1 MRIFLSFFILLF
13 CVSCSL
19 ENNENVA
26 MEDSASISFDTSWGK
41 DVQTRGNEMVYHSI
55 CEIGIFAKTKSDG
68 DWQDGESFDPS
79 SSFMNNVNFSRHWV
93 TEINNWSKWDYTP
106 HHYWPENENQKI
118 NFFAYAP
125 RRDSA
130 SLNLAN
136 NHVRLYHSTS
146 KKNVDL
152 VWACSLNQNKS
163 TVSKSKNKVE
173 LQFKHS
179 LAKISFKIGLSEPLD
194 GDADK
199 GAQVILK
206 SVKLCA
212 YSNGSGGVFVDEG
225 YLNLATGK
233 WDMDDKQSP
242 RTVYTWT
249 PETDPNKKE
258 GFLLSSDKINYENT
272 PITVSDKSYLFILPQ
287 TKNMEFYL
295 IVDYV
300 LKHADGMEEQRQ
312 VKGLVNSK
320 HSMDFVAG
328 KAYNF
333 VLNIP
338 LNRIQVDVDTNV
350 EGWTSTAKKTRAAEE
365 EEGTNTGISEFNN
378 GSELGLFAFYAENST
393 TKSKLFMSKLNNTK
407 VGEELTYRA
416 SDKTWNYSPK
426 RFWPQTG
433 ILHFYAGYPYFM
445 EFNEFNENGK
455 VHFTT
460 PDYNRFGVD
469 FLWGSCNNVECSSHP
484 NLVKIK
490 MKHAL
495 ARVNIYFEDYG
506 DVNNVQVAASRE
518 GTFTSTSPE
527 GIPIWKVDQSKAK
540 ELVRVHKK
548 IEDPAAILFVF
559 PGKINE
565 LSFYSSLKKETID
578 LPNFDTDSPEF
589 EAGKEYNINVSPS
602 GINYDYVPPK

>member
-1 MRIFLSFFILLF
+1 
-13 CVSCSL
+13 
-19 ENNENVA
+19 

-41 DVQTRGNEMVYHSI
+41 DVQTRGNVMVGHSI
-55 CEIGIFAKTKSDG
+55 FKIGIFAKMKSDG
-68 DWQDGESFDPS
+68 DWQDGKSFDDH
-79 SSFMNNVNFSRHWV
+79 SSFMNNVNFYRDWV
-93 TEINNWSKWDYTP
+93 PEEKDWSGWDYKP

-130 SLNLAN
+130 SLNLAK

-146 KKNVDL
+146 KENVDL

-163 TVSKSKNKVE
+163 TVSKSKNKVK

-179 LAKISFKIGLSEPLD
+179 LARISFKIGLSEPLD

-225 YLNLATGK
+225 YLNLAIGT
-233 WDMDDKQSP
+233 WNMDDKHST

-338 LNRIQVDVDTNV
+338 LDRIKVDVDTEV
-350 EGWTSTAKKTRAAEE
+350 EGWTSTTKKTRAAAE
-365 EEGTNTGISEFNN
+365 EEGTNTGISEFID
-378 GSELGLFAFYAENST
+378 GSKLGLFAFYAQNST
-393 TKSKLFMSKLNNTK
+393 TASKLFMSKLNNTK

-416 SDKTWNYSPK
+416 NDNTWNYSPK
-426 RFWPQTG
+426 RFWRQTG

-445 EFNEFNENGK
+445 EFNENGI
-455 VHFTT
+455 VRFTT
-460 PDYNRFGVD
+460 PDYNPFGVD

-484 NLVKIK
+484 NSVNIK

-495 ARVNIYFEDYG
+495 ARVNIYFEGYG

-518 GTFTSTSPE
+518 GTFTPTSTE
-527 GIPIWKVDQSKAK
+527 GIPIWKVNQSKAK

>member
-41 DVQTRGNEMVYHSI
+41 DVQTRGNVMADHSI
-55 CEIGIFAKTKSDG
+55 HEIGIFAKMKSDG
-68 DWQDGESFDPS
+68 DWKDGESFDDPS
-79 SSFMNNVNFSRHWV
+79 SFFMDNVNFLRTWV
-93 TEINNWSKWDYTP
+93 PAKKDWSKWDYTP

-130 SLNLAN
+130 SLNLAD

-146 KKNVDL
+146 KENVDL
-152 VWACSLNQNKS
+152 VWARSLNQNKS

-179 LAKISFKIGLSEPLD
+179 LAKISFKILSDALD
-194 GDADK
+194 RDTVN

-206 SVKLCA
+206 SVNLCA
-212 YSNGSGGVFVDEG
+212 YPNGSGGVFVDEG
-225 YLNLATGK
+225 YFNFITEQWEK
-233 WDMDDKQSP
+233 DDTHSP

-249 PETDPNKKE
+249 SKTDTNNKKD
-258 GFLLSSDKINYENT
+258 FLLSSDKINYEDT
-272 PITVSDKSYLFILPQ
+272 TITVSNNSYLFILPQ
-287 TKNMEFYL
+287 MKYQSFYL
-295 IVDYV
+295 VVDYV

-312 VKGLVNSK
+312 VKGLVKVNPELPMK
-320 HSMDFVAG
+320 FVAG

-338 LNRIQVDVDTNV
+338 LNRIQVDVDTEV
-350 EGWTSTAKKTRAAEE
+350 EKRPSKAKKTRAD
-365 EEGTNTGISEFNN
+365 GTNVGIEKFID
-378 GSELGLFAFYAENST
+378 GSELGLFAFHAQNST
-393 TKSKLFMSKLNNTK
+393 TTSKTLFMSKLNKTTE
-407 VGEELTYRA
+407 GEKLTYRA
-416 SDKTWNYSPK
+416 SDSTWNYSPK

-433 ILHFYAGYPYFM
+433 ILYFYAGYPNAFTY
-445 EFNEFNENGK
+445 ENGE
-455 VHFTT
+455 VHFTSQS
-460 PDYNRFGVD
+460 YNPFGVD
-469 FLWGSCNNVECSSHP
+469 FLWGLCNVECASHSNP
-484 NLVKIK
+484 VNIK

-495 ARVNIYFEDYG
+495 ARVNIYFDGYG
-506 DVNNVQVAASRE
+506 DVDQVQVAACRE

-527 GIPIWKVDQSKAK
+527 GIPIWTVNRSQ
-540 ELVRVHKK
+540 ENVLIGVKK
-548 IEDPAAILFVF
+548 NIKDPAAILFVF
-559 PGKINE
+559 PGKINK

-589 EAGKEYNINVSPS
+589 EAGMEYNINVSPS
-602 GINYDYVPPK
+602 GINYYYVPPK

>member
-1 MRIFLSFFILLF
+1 MRIFLSFLILLF

-55 CEIGIFAKTKSDG
+55 HEIGIFAKMKSDG
-68 DWQDGESFDPS
+68 DWKDGESFDDPS
-79 SSFMNNVNFSRHWV
+79 SFFMDNVNFLRTWV
-93 TEINNWSKWDYTP
+93 PEKKDWSDWDYTP

-125 RRDSA
+125 RRESA
-130 SLNLAN
+130 SLNLED

-146 KKNVDL
+146 VKNVDL

-163 TVSKSKNKVE
+163 TVSKSKNKAVQ

-179 LAKISFKIGLSEPLD
+179 LAKISFKILSDALD
-194 GDADK
+194 RDTVI
-199 GAQVILK
+199 GAQIILK
-206 SVKLCA
+206 SVTLCTD
-212 YSNGSGGVFVDEG
+212 STGSGGVFVDEG
-225 YLNLATGK
+225 YFNFITEK
-233 WDMDDKQSP
+233 WDMDDQHSP

-249 PETDPNKKE
+249 PDKE
-258 GFLLSSDKINYENT
+258 GFLLSSDKINYKDT
-272 PITVSDKSYLFILPQ
+272 LITVSNDSYLFILPQ
-287 TKNMEFYL
+287 MKYRSFYL

-300 LKHADGMEEQRQ
+300 LKHADGIEEQRQ
-312 VKGLVNSK
+312 AKGLVKVNPK
-320 HSMDFVAG
+320 LPMEFVAG

-338 LNRIQVDVDTNV
+338 LNTIRVDVDPKV
-350 EGWTSTAKKTRAAEE
+350 EEWTSTTKKTRAAAEE
-365 EEGTNTGISEFNN
+365 KGTNTGISEFDN
-378 GSELGLFAFYAENST
+378 GSKLGLFAFHAQNST
-393 TKSKLFMSKLNNTK
+393 TASELFMSKLNNTK

-445 EFNEFNENGK
+445 EYNENGK
-455 VHFTT
+455 VRFTT
-460 PDYNRFGVD
+460 PDYNPFGVD
-469 FLWGSCNNVECSSHP
+469 FLWGLCNNVECSSHP
-484 NLVKIK
+484 NPVKIK

-495 ARVNIYFEDYG
+495 ARVNIYFMDYG
-506 DVNNVQVAASRE
+506 NVDSVKVAASRE

-527 GIPIWKVDQSKAK
+527 GIPIWDVDQSKAK
-540 ELVRVHKK
+540 ELVGVYKK

-559 PGKINE
+559 PGKINR
-565 LSFYSSLKKETID
+565 LSFRSSDLKRTID
-578 LPNFDTDSPEF
+578 LSDINTPEF
-589 EAGKEYNINVSPS
+589 EAGKEYNINVSTS

>member
-1 MRIFLSFFILLF
+1 
-13 CVSCSL
+13 
-19 ENNENVA
+19 
-26 MEDSASISFDTSWGK
+26 MEDSASISFDTSCGK

-55 CEIGIFAKTKSDG
+55 FKIGIFAKMKSDG

-79 SSFMNNVNFSRHWV
+79 SFMDNVNFFRSWV
-93 TEINNWSKWDYTP
+93 PEEKDWSKWDYTP

-146 KKNVDL
+146 KENVDL
-152 VWACSLNQNKS
+152 VWAYSLNQNKS
-163 TVSKSKNKVE
+163 TVSKSENKVK
-173 LQFKHS
+173 LQFQHS

-212 YSNGSGGVFVDEG
+212 YSDGNGGVFVDEG

-233 WDMDDKQSP
+233 WNMDDKQSP

-249 PETDPNKKE
+249 PETDTNKKE

-272 PITVSDKSYLFILPQ
+272 PITVSNDSYLFILPQ
-287 TKNMEFYL
+287 TKFQPFYL

-300 LKHADGMEEQRQ
+300 LKHADGMEEQLQ
-312 VKGLVNSK
+312 TKGLVNSK
-320 HSMDFVAG
+320 HFMDFVAG

-338 LNRIQVDVDTNV
+338 LNRIQVDVDTQV
-350 EGWTSTAKKTRAAEE
+350 EGWTSTTKKTRA
-365 EEGTNTGISEFNN
+365 EGTNTGISKFTDD
-378 GSELGLFAFYAENST
+378 SELGLFAFHAQNST
-393 TKSKLFMSKLNNTK
+393 TTSKTLFMSKLNKTTE
-407 VGEELTYRA
+407 GEKLTYR
-416 SDKTWNYSPK
+416 DNTWNYSPK

-433 ILHFYAGYPYFM
+433 ILYFYAGYPNAFTY
-445 EFNEFNENGK
+445 ENGK
-455 VHFTT
+455 VHFTA
-460 PDYNRFGVD
+460 DYNPFGVD
-469 FLWGSCNNVECSSHP
+469 FLWGLCNVECSSHSNP
-484 NLVKIK
+484 VNIK

-506 DVNNVQVAASRE
+506 DVDNVQVAACRK
-518 GTFTSTSPE
+518 GTFTPTSTESIPTWNVDHTQE
-527 GIPIWKVDQSKAK
+527 NDLIGVKKGILDK
-540 ELVRVHKK
+540 
-548 IEDPAAILFVF
+548 AAILFVF
-559 PGKINE
+559 PGKINK
-565 LSFYSSLKKETID
+565 LSFQSSLRGTIV
-578 LPNFDTDSPEF
+578 LPNFGKDTPDF
-589 EAGKEYNINVSPS
+589 EAGKEYNICVSPS
-602 GINYDYVPPK
+602 GIIIDYVPSK

>member
-1 MRIFLSFFILLF
+1 MRIFLSFLILLF

-19 ENNENVA
+19 ENNENTA

-55 CEIGIFAKTKSDG
+55 FKIGIFAKTKSDG
-68 DWQDGESFDPS
+68 DWQDGKSFDNH
-79 SSFMNNVNFSRHWV
+79 SFFMDNVNFFRSWV
-93 TEINNWSKWDYTP
+93 PEKTDWSNWDYTP

-146 KKNVDL
+146 KENVDL
-152 VWACSLNQNKS
+152 VWAYSLNQNKS
-163 TVSKSKNKVE
+163 TVSKSKNKAVE

-179 LAKISFKIGLSEPLD
+179 LAKISFKIGSSEPLD
-194 GDADK
+194 SL

-212 YSNGSGGVFVDEG
+212 YPNGSGGVFVDEG
-225 YLNLATGK
+225 YFNFITEK
-233 WDMDDKQSP
+233 WDMDDTHSP

-249 PETDPNKKE
+249 PETDTNKKE
-258 GFLLSSDKINYENT
+258 GFLLSSDTINYKNKI
-272 PITVSDKSYLFILPQ
+272 ITVSNESYLFILPQ

-300 LKHADGMEEQRQ
+300 LKHADGMEEQLQ
-312 VKGLVNSK
+312 KTKGLVNSK
-320 HSMDFVAG
+320 HSMEFVAG

-338 LNRIQVDVDTNV
+338 LDRILDRIQVYVDPKV
-350 EGWTSTAKKTRAAEE
+350 DEWPSKAKKTRA
-365 EEGTNTGISEFNN
+365 EGTNVGIKEFRD
-378 GSELGLFAFYAENST
+378 SSKLGLFALTASD
-393 TKSKLFMSKLNNTK
+393 SLFMSKLNKITE
-407 VGEELTYRA
+407 GEELTYRA
-416 SDKTWNYSPK
+416 SDNTWNYSPK

-433 ILHFYAGYPYFM
+433 ILYFYAGYPNVFTY
-445 EFNEFNENGK
+445 EKEKGEEKGE

-460 PDYNRFGVD
+460 PKYNPFGVD
-469 FLWGSCNNVECSSHP
+469 FLWGNVECASHSNP
-484 NLVKIK
+484 VNIK

-495 ARVNIYFEDYG
+495 ARVNIYFEGYG
-506 DVNNVQVAASRE
+506 NVDSVKVAASRK
-518 GTFTSTSPE
+518 GTFTPTSTES
-527 GIPIWKVDQSKAK
+527 IPTWEVDHSQEENDLIVVK
-540 ELVRVHKK
+540 KK

-559 PGKINE
+559 PGKINK
-565 LSFYSSLKKETID
+565 LRFRSSSQKGEID
-578 LPNFDTDSPEF
+578 FPDINKPTF
-589 EAGKEYNINVSPS
+589 EAGKQYDIYVSPT
-602 GINYDYVPPK
+602 GIRY

>member
-1 MRIFLSFFILLF
+1 MRIFLSFLILLF

-26 MEDSASISFDTSWGK
+26 MEDGASISFDTSWGK
-41 DVQTRGNEMVYHSI
+41 DVQTRGKEMVYHSI
-55 CEIGIFAKTKSDG
+55 FKIGIFAKMKSDG
-68 DWQDGESFDPS
+68 DWQDGKSLDP
-79 SSFMNNVNFSRHWV
+79 SSFMNNVNFFRYWV
-93 TEINNWSKWDYTP
+93 PEKENWSDWDYTP

-146 KKNVDL
+146 KENVDL
-152 VWACSLNQNKS
+152 VWAYSLNQNKS
-163 TVSKSKNKVE
+163 TVSKSENKVK

-212 YSNGSGGVFVDEG
+212 YSDGNGGVFVDEG

-233 WDMDDKQSP
+233 WNMDDKQSP
-242 RTVYTWT
+242 RTIYTWT
-249 PETDPNKKE
+249 PETDTNKKN
-258 GFLLSSDKINYENT
+258 GFLLSSDKINYENKL
-272 PITVSDKSYLFILPQ
+272 ITVSDDSYLFILPQ
-287 TKNMEFYL
+287 TKYQPFYL

-300 LKHADGMEEQRQ
+300 LKHADGIEEQRQ
-312 VKGLVNSK
+312 TKGLVNPK
-320 HSMDFVAG
+320 TSMDFVAG

-350 EGWTSTAKKTRAAEE
+350 EGWTSTATTTRAAAEE
-365 EEGTNTGISEFNN
+365 KGTNTGISKFTDD
-378 GSELGLFAFYAENST
+378 SELGLFAFHEQNST
-393 TKSKLFMSKLNNTK
+393 TTLFMSKLNKTTE
-407 VGEELTYRA
+407 GEKLTYRA
-416 SDKTWNYSPK
+416 NTWNYSPK

-433 ILHFYAGYPYFM
+433 ILHFYAGYPNAFTY
-445 EFNEFNENGK
+445 EKEKGEEKEK
-455 VHFTT
+455 VHFTSQG
-460 PDYNRFGVD
+460 YNPFGVD
-469 FLWGSCNNVECSSHP
+469 FLWGLCNVECASHP
-484 NLVKIK
+484 NPVNIK

-495 ARVNIYFEDYG
+495 ARVNIYFEGYG
-506 DVNNVQVAASRE
+506 DVDNVKVAACRE
-518 GTFTSTSPE
+518 GTFTPTPTES
-527 GIPIWKVDQSKAK
+527 IPTWEVDHSQEKD
-540 ELVRVHKK
+540 LIRVYKNIK
-548 IEDPAAILFVF
+548 DPAAILFVF

-565 LSFYSSLKKETID
+565 LSFRSSLQGTID
-578 LPNFDTDSPEF
+578 LPNFYTDKPEL

>member
-1 MRIFLSFFILLF
+1 
-13 CVSCSL
+13 
-19 ENNENVA
+19 

-41 DVQTRGNEMVYHSI
+41 DVQTRGKEMVYHSI
-55 CEIGIFAKTKSDG
+55 FKIGIFAKMKSDG
-68 DWQDGESFDPS
+68 DWQDGESLDP
-79 SSFMNNVNFSRHWV
+79 SSFMNNVNFFRSWV
-93 TEINNWSKWDYTP
+93 PEKKDWSEWDYTP

-130 SLNLAN
+130 SLNLAK

-146 KKNVDL
+146 KENVDL

-163 TVSKSKNKVE
+163 TVSKSENKVK

-212 YSNGSGGVFVDEG
+212 SPDGTGGVFIDGG
-225 YLNLATGK
+225 YLNLAKGT
-233 WDMDDKQSP
+233 WDKDDPLSP

-249 PETDPNKKE
+249 PETDTNKKE
-258 GFLLSSDKINYENT
+258 GFLLSSDIINHENT

-287 TKNMEFYL
+287 TKNLEFYL

-320 HSMDFVAG
+320 RSMDFVAG

-338 LNRIQVDVDTNV
+338 LNTIRVDVDPKV
-350 EGWTSTAKKTRAAEE
+350 EEWTSTATAKKTRAAAEE
-365 EEGTNTGISEFNN
+365 EEGTNTGISEFTD
-378 GSELGLFAFYAENST
+378 GSKLGLFAFHAQNST
-393 TKSKLFMSKLNNTK
+393 TTSELFMSKLNNTK

-416 SDKTWNYSPK
+416 SDNTWNYSPK

-433 ILHFYAGYPYFM
+433 ILHFYAGYPHFM
-445 EFNEFNENGK
+445 DFNENGK
-455 VHFTT
+455 ARFKT
-460 PDYNRFGVD
+460 PDYNPFGVD
-469 FLWGSCNNVECSSHP
+469 FLWGLCNNVECSSHP
-484 NLVKIK
+484 NPVNIK

-506 DVNNVQVAASRE
+506 DVDKVKVAASRE
-518 GTFTSTSPE
+518 GTFTSTSTE
-527 GIPIWKVDQSKAK
+527 GIPIWEVDHSL
-540 ELVRVHKK
+540 ENDLVGVRKK
-548 IEDPAAILFVF
+548 IVDKAAILFVF

-602 GINYDYVPPK
+602 GINYYYVPPK

>member
-1 MRIFLSFFILLF
+1 MRIFLSFLILLF

-41 DVQTRGNEMVYHSI
+41 DMQTRGNEMVYHSI
-55 CEIGIFAKTKSDG
+55 HEIGIFAKTKSDG
-68 DWQDGESFDPS
+68 DWQDGESLDP
-79 SSFMNNVNFSRHWV
+79 SSFMNNVNFLRTWV
-93 TEINNWSKWDYTP
+93 PGKKDWSDWDYTP

-146 KKNVDL
+146 KENVDL
-152 VWACSLNQNKS
+152 VWACSSNQNKS
-163 TVSKSKNKVE
+163 TVSKSGNKVK
-173 LQFKHS
+173 LQFEHS
-179 LAKISFKIGLSEPLD
+179 LAKISFKILSDALD
-194 GDADK
+194 RDTVK

-206 SVKLCA
+206 SVKLCDKND
-212 YSNGSGGVFVDEG
+212 STRGVFIDGG
-225 YLNLATGK
+225 YLNLAKGT
-233 WDMDDKQSP
+233 WDKDDPLSP

-249 PETDPNKKE
+249 SKTDTKKKE
-258 GFLLSSDKINYENT
+258 GFLLSSDTINYKNT
-272 PITVSDKSYLFILPQ
+272 SITVSNESYLFILPQ
-287 TKNMEFYL
+287 TKNYEFYL
-295 IVDYV
+295 IVEYV
-300 LKHADGMEEQRQ
+300 LKHADGMVEQRQQ

-320 HSMDFVAG
+320 QSMDFVAG

-338 LNRIQVDVDTNV
+338 LNTIKVDVNPEV
-350 EGWTSTAKKTRAAEE
+350 EKWTSSTAKKTRAAAEE
-365 EEGTNTGISEFNN
+365 EKGTNTGISEFTN
-378 GSELGLFAFYAENST
+378 GSKLGLFAFRAQNST
-393 TKSKLFMSKLNNTK
+393 TTSKTLFMSKLNNTK

-416 SDKTWNYSPK
+416 SDNTWNYSPK

-445 EFNEFNENGK
+445 EFNENGI
-455 VHFTT
+455 VRFTT
-460 PDYNRFGVD
+460 PDYNPFGVD
-469 FLWGSCNNVECSSHP
+469 FLWGTCNNVECSSHP
-484 NLVKIK
+484 DSVKIK

-506 DVNNVQVAASRE
+506 NVDSVKVAASRE

-527 GIPIWKVDQSKAK
+527 GIPIWTVNRSQEN
-540 ELVRVHKK
+540 ELIDVYKK

-559 PGKINE
+559 PGKINK
-565 LSFYSSLKKETID
+565 LRFRSSSNGTID
-578 LPNFDTDSPEF
+578 LNFDTNKHEF
-589 EAGKEYNINVSPS
+589 EAGKEYNITVSPS
-602 GINYDYVPPK
+602 GIKYDYVPPK

>member
-1 MRIFLSFFILLF
+1 
-13 CVSCSL
+13 
-19 ENNENVA
+19 

-55 CEIGIFAKTKSDG
+55 FEIGIFAKMKSDG
-68 DWQDGESFDPS
+68 DWKDGESFDPS
-79 SSFMNNVNFSRHWV
+79 SFMDNVNFFRYWV
-93 TEINNWSKWDYTP
+93 PEEKDWSKWDYTP

-125 RRDSA
+125 RRDNA

-163 TVSKSKNKVE
+163 TVSKSENKVT
-173 LQFKHS
+173 LQFQHS

-212 YSNGSGGVFVDEG
+212 YSDGTGGVFVDEG
-225 YLNLATGK
+225 YLNLATGT
-233 WDMDDKQSP
+233 WDKDDKLSP

-249 PETDPNKKE
+249 PETDTNNKKD
-258 GFLLSSDKINYENT
+258 FLLSSDKINYENN
-272 PITVSDKSYLFILPQ
+272 PITVSDDSYLFILPQ
-287 TKNMEFYL
+287 TKYQPFYL

-300 LKHADGMEEQRQ
+300 LKHADGMEEQLQTR
-312 VKGLVNSK
+312 GLVK
-320 HSMDFVAG
+320 PKTSMDFVAG

-338 LNRIQVDVDTNV
+338 LNRIQVNVDTDV
-350 EGWTSTAKKTRAAEE
+350 EGWPSTTKTTRA
-365 EEGTNTGISEFNN
+365 EGTNTGFREFSD
-378 GSELGLFAFYAENST
+378 GSKLGLFAFHAQNST
-393 TKSKLFMSKLNNTK
+393 TTSELFMSKLNNTK
-407 VGEELTYRA
+407 EGEELTYR
-416 SDKTWNYSPK
+416 DNTWNYSPK

-433 ILHFYAGYPYFM
+433 ILHFYAGYPNSFTY
-445 EFNEFNENGK
+445 ENGK
-455 VHFTT
+455 VHFTA
-460 PDYNRFGVD
+460 DYNPFGVD
-469 FLWGSCNNVECSSHP
+469 FLWGLCNVECSSHP
-484 NLVKIK
+484 NSVNIK

-495 ARVNIYFEDYG
+495 ARVNIYFEGYG
-506 DVNNVQVAASRE
+506 DVDNVQVAACRE
-518 GTFTSTSPE
+518 GTFTPTSTES
-527 GIPIWKVDQSKAK
+527 IPTWDVDDSKANK
-540 ELVRVHKK
+540 LIGVKK
-548 IEDPAAILFVF
+548 DIVDKAAILFVI

-602 GINYDYVPPK
+602 GINYYYVPPK

>member
-1 MRIFLSFFILLF
+1 
-13 CVSCSL
+13 
-19 ENNENVA
+19 

-41 DVQTRGNEMVYHSI
+41 DVQTRGNVMVDHSI
-55 CEIGIFAKTKSDG
+55 FKIGIFAKMKSDG
-68 DWQDGESFDPS
+68 DWQDGKSSFDP
-79 SSFMNNVNFSRHWV
+79 SSFMNNVNFYRSWV
-93 TEINNWSKWDYTP
+93 PEKEDWSGWDYTP

-152 VWACSLNQNKS
+152 VWAYSLNQNKS

-179 LAKISFKIGLSEPLD
+179 LARISFKIGSSEPLD

-249 PETDPNKKE
+249 PETPETDPNKKE

-287 TKNMEFYL
+287 TKKMKFYL

-300 LKHADGMEEQRQ
+300 LKHADGMEEQRRQ

-320 HSMDFVAG
+320 EYMEFVAG

-338 LNRIQVDVDTNV
+338 LDPIQVDAEV
-350 EGWTSTAKKTRAAEE
+350 EKWPSTTKKTRAAAEE
-365 EEGTNTGISEFNN
+365 EEGTNTGISEFIND
-378 GSELGLFAFYAENST
+378 SKLGLFAFYAQNST
-393 TKSKLFMSKLNNTK
+393 TESESPFMSKLNNPK
-407 VGEELTYRA
+407 EGEVLTYRA
-416 SDKTWNYSPK
+416 KDKTWIYSPK

-433 ILHFYAGYPYFM
+433 ILHFYAGYPDYLV
-445 EFNEFNENGK
+445 FNENGK
-455 VHFTT
+455 VHFTI
-460 PDYNRFGVD
+460 PDYNLFGVD
-469 FLWGSCNNVECSSHP
+469 FLWGLCNNNNNNVECSSHP
-484 NLVKIK
+484 NSVNIK

-506 DVNNVQVAASRE
+506 DVNNVKVAASRK

-527 GIPIWKVDQSKAK
+527 GIPIWVVDDSKAN
-540 ELVRVHKK
+540 ELVSVKKK
-548 IEDPAAILFVF
+548 IDDPAAILFVF
-559 PGKINE
+559 PGKIKR
-565 LSFYSSLKKETID
+565 LSFQSSLKGTID

-602 GINYDYVPPK
+602 GINYYYVPPK

>member
-1 MRIFLSFFILLF
+1 MRIFLSFLILLF

-26 MEDSASISFDTSWGK
+26 MEDSASISFDTSCGK

-55 CEIGIFAKTKSDG
+55 FKIGIFAKMKSDG

-79 SSFMNNVNFSRHWV
+79 SFMDNVNFFRSWV
-93 TEINNWSKWDYTP
+93 PEEKDWSKWDYTP

-146 KKNVDL
+146 KENVDL
-152 VWACSLNQNKS
+152 VWAYSLNQNKS
-163 TVSKSKNKVE
+163 TVSKSENKVK
-173 LQFKHS
+173 LQFQHS

-212 YSNGSGGVFVDEG
+212 YSDGNGGVFVDEG

-233 WDMDDKQSP
+233 WNMDDKQSP

-249 PETDPNKKE
+249 PETDTNKKE

-272 PITVSDKSYLFILPQ
+272 PITVSNDSYLFILPQ
-287 TKNMEFYL
+287 TKFQPFYL

-300 LKHADGMEEQRQ
+300 LKHADGMEEQLQ
-312 VKGLVNSK
+312 TKGLVNSK
-320 HSMDFVAG
+320 HFMDFVAG

-338 LNRIQVDVDTNV
+338 LNRIQVDVDTQV
-350 EGWTSTAKKTRAAEE
+350 EGWTSTTKKTRA
-365 EEGTNTGISEFNN
+365 EGTNTGISKFTDD
-378 GSELGLFAFYAENST
+378 SELGLFAFHAQNST
-393 TKSKLFMSKLNNTK
+393 TTSKTLFMSKLNKTTE
-407 VGEELTYRA
+407 GEKLTYR
-416 SDKTWNYSPK
+416 DNTWNYSPK

-433 ILHFYAGYPYFM
+433 ILYFYAGYPNAFTY
-445 EFNEFNENGK
+445 ENGK
-455 VHFTT
+455 VHFTA
-460 PDYNRFGVD
+460 DYNPFGVD
-469 FLWGSCNNVECSSHP
+469 FLWGLCNVECSSHSNP
-484 NLVKIK
+484 VNIK

-506 DVNNVQVAASRE
+506 DVDNVQVAACRK
-518 GTFTSTSPE
+518 GTFTPTSTESIPTWNVDHTQE
-527 GIPIWKVDQSKAK
+527 NDLIGVKKGILDK
-540 ELVRVHKK
+540 
-548 IEDPAAILFVF
+548 AAILFVF
-559 PGKINE
+559 PGKINK
-565 LSFYSSLKKETID
+565 LSFQSSLRGTIV
-578 LPNFDTDSPEF
+578 LPNFGKDTPDF
-589 EAGKEYNINVSPS
+589 EAGKEYNICVSPS
-602 GINYDYVPPK
+602 GIIIDYVPSK

>member
-1 MRIFLSFFILLF
+1 
-13 CVSCSL
+13 
-19 ENNENVA
+19 

-55 CEIGIFAKTKSDG
+55 NEIGIFAKTKSDG
-68 DWQDGESFDPS
+68 DWQDGESLDP
-79 SSFMNNVNFSRHWV
+79 SSFMNNVNFFRRWV
-93 TEINNWSKWDYTP
+93 PEINNWSGWDYTP

-136 NHVRLYHSTS
+136 NQVRLYHSTS

-163 TVSKSKNKVE
+163 TVSKSGNKVK
-173 LQFKHS
+173 LQFEHS
-179 LAKISFKIGLSEPLD
+179 LAKISFKIGLSELLD

-206 SVKLCA
+206 SVKLCD
-212 YSNGSGGVFVDEG
+212 SPDGTGGVFVDEG

-233 WDMDDKQSP
+233 WNMDDKQSP

-249 PETDPNKKE
+249 PETETNKKE
-258 GFLLSSDKINYENT
+258 GFLLSSDKINYKNI
-272 PITVSDKSYLFILPQ
+272 PITVSNESYLFILPQ
-287 TKNMEFYL
+287 MKYRSFYL

-300 LKHADGMEEQRQ
+300 LKHADGIEEQRQ
-312 VKGLVNSK
+312 TKGLVNVNPELP
-320 HSMDFVAG
+320 MDFVAG

-350 EGWTSTAKKTRAAEE
+350 EGWTSTTTTTRAAAAEEE
-365 EEGTNTGISEFNN
+365 EEGTNTGISEFID
-378 GSELGLFAFYAENST
+378 GSKLGLFAFRAQNST
-393 TKSKLFMSKLNNTK
+393 PTSKTLFMSKLNNNK
-407 VGEELTYRA
+407 VGEELTYQA

-433 ILHFYAGYPYFM
+433 ILHFYAGYPHFM
-445 EFNEFNENGK
+445 EFNENGI
-455 VHFTT
+455 VRFTT
-460 PDYNRFGVD
+460 PDYNPFGVD
-469 FLWGSCNNVECSSHP
+469 FLWGLCNNVECSSHP
-484 NLVKIK
+484 NPVKIK

-506 DVNNVQVAASRE
+506 DVNNVYVAASRE
-518 GTFTSTSPE
+518 GTFTSTSTN
-527 GIPIWKVDQSKAK
+527 GIPIWDVDDSKAK

-548 IEDPAAILFVF
+548 KEDPAAILFVF

-578 LPNFDTDSPEF
+578 LQNFDTDSPEF

>member
-41 DVQTRGNEMVYHSI
+41 DVQTRGNVMADHSI
-55 CEIGIFAKTKSDG
+55 FKIGIFAKTKSDG
-68 DWQDGESFDPS
+68 DWEDEKSFDDH
-79 SSFMNNVNFSRHWV
+79 SSFMNNVNFFRSWV
-93 TEINNWSKWDYTP
+93 PEKKDWSEWDYTP

-146 KKNVDL
+146 KENVDL

-163 TVSKSKNKVE
+163 TVSKSKNKVK

-179 LAKISFKIGLSEPLD
+179 LAKISFKIGLTEPLD

-212 YSNGSGGVFVDEG
+212 YSDGNGGVFVDEG

-233 WDMDDKQSP
+233 WNMDDKQSP

-249 PETDPNKKE
+249 PKTETNKEE
-258 GFLLSSDKINYENT
+258 GFLLSSDKINHENI

-287 TKNMEFYL
+287 TKNLEFYL

-300 LKHADGMEEQRQ
+300 LKHANGMVEQRQQ

-320 HSMDFVAG
+320 HSMNFVAG

-338 LNRIQVDVDTNV
+338 LNTIKVDVDPKV
-350 EGWTSTAKKTRAAEE
+350 EGWTSTTTRAAEE
-365 EEGTNTGISEFNN
+365 EKGTNTGISEFTD
-378 GSELGLFAFYAENST
+378 GSKLGLFAFRAQNST
-393 TKSKLFMSKLNNTK
+393 PTSKTPFMSKLNNAK
-407 VGEELTYRA
+407 VGEELTYQA

-433 ILHFYAGYPYFM
+433 ILHFYAGYPHFM
-445 EFNEFNENGK
+445 EFNENGI
-455 VHFTT
+455 VRFTT
-460 PDYNRFGVD
+460 PDYNPFGVD
-469 FLWGSCNNVECSSHP
+469 FLWGLCNNVECSSHP
-484 NLVKIK
+484 NPVKIK

-506 DVNNVQVAASRE
+506 DVNNVYVAASRE
-518 GTFTSTSPE
+518 GTFTSTSTND
-527 GIPIWKVDQSKAK
+527 IPIWDVDDSKAK
-540 ELVRVHKK
+540 ELVRVYKK
-548 IEDPAAILFVF
+548 KDDPAAILFVF
-559 PGKINE
+559 PGKINR
-565 LSFYSSLKKETID
+565 LRFQSSEKGEID

-602 GINYDYVPPK
+602 GINYYYVPPK

>member
-1 MRIFLSFFILLF
+1 M
-13 CVSCSL
+13 
-19 ENNENVA
+19 A

-55 CEIGIFAKTKSDG
+55 NEIGIFAKMKSDV
-68 DWQDGESFDPS
+68 DWQDGKSFDDPS
-79 SSFMNNVNFSRHWV
+79 FFMNNVNFFRRWV
-93 TEINNWSKWDYTP
+93 PEKKNWSEWDYTP

-136 NHVRLYHSTS
+136 KHVRLYHSTS
-146 KKNVDL
+146 KENVDL

-163 TVSKSKNKVE
+163 TVSKSENKVQ

-212 YSNGSGGVFVDEG
+212 NSDGTGGVFIDGG
-225 YLNLATGK
+225 YLNLATGE
-233 WDMDDKQSP
+233 WNLDAPLSP

-249 PETDPNKKE
+249 PETDTNNKKD
-258 GFLLSSDKINYENT
+258 FLLSSDKINYENN
-272 PITVSDKSYLFILPQ
+272 PITVSDDSYLFILPQ
-287 TKNMEFYL
+287 TKYQPFYL

-300 LKHADGMEEQRQ
+300 LKHADGMEEQLQTR
-312 VKGLVNSK
+312 GLVNPK
-320 HSMDFVAG
+320 TSMDFVAG

-338 LNRIQVDVDTNV
+338 LNRIQVDVDTEV
-350 EGWTSTAKKTRAAEE
+350 EGWTSTATKTRA
-365 EEGTNTGISEFNN
+365 EGTNTGISKFID
-378 GSELGLFAFYAENST
+378 GSELGLFAFHAQNST
-393 TKSKLFMSKLNNTK
+393 TTSKTLFMSKLNKTTE
-407 VGEELTYRA
+407 GEKLTYRA
-416 SDKTWNYSPK
+416 STWNYSPK

-433 ILHFYAGYPYFM
+433 ILYFYAGYPNAFTY
-445 EFNEFNENGK
+445 ENDGK
-455 VHFTT
+455 VHFTSQG
-460 PDYNRFGVD
+460 YNPFGVD
-469 FLWGSCNNVECSSHP
+469 FLWGLCNVECASHSNP
-484 NLVKIK
+484 WKIK

-495 ARVNIYFEDYG
+495 ARVNIYFEGYG
-506 DVNNVQVAASRE
+506 DVDNVQVAACRK
-518 GTFTSTSPE
+518 GTFTPTSTES
-527 GIPIWKVDQSKAK
+527 IPTWNVDHSQ
-540 ELVRVHKK
+540 ENDLIDVKK
-548 IEDPAAILFVF
+548 DIVDKAAILFVF

-602 GINYDYVPPK
+602 GINYYYVPPK

>member
-13 CVSCSL
+13 CVSCSQ
-19 ENNENVA
+19 EINENAA

-41 DVQTRGNEMVYHSI
+41 NVQTRGNEMVYHSI

-79 SSFMNNVNFSRHWV
+79 SSFMNNVNFFRPWV
-93 TEINNWSKWDYTP
+93 PEKKDWSEWDYTP

-194 GDADK
+194 GDANK

-338 LNRIQVDVDTNV
+338 LNRIQVNVDTDV
-350 EGWTSTAKKTRAAEE
+350 EGWPSTTKTTRA
-365 EEGTNTGISEFNN
+365 EGTNTGFREFSN

-393 TKSKLFMSKLNNTK
+393 TTSELFMSKLNNTK
-407 VGEELTYRA
+407 EGEVLTYR
-416 SDKTWNYSPK
+416 DNTWNYSPK

-433 ILHFYAGYPYFM
+433 ILHFYAGYPNSFTYK
-445 EFNEFNENGK
+445 NGE
-455 VHFTT
+455 VHFTA
-460 PDYNRFGVD
+460 DYNPFGVD
-469 FLWGSCNNVECSSHP
+469 FLWGLCNVECSSHP
-484 NLVKIK
+484 NSVNIK

-495 ARVNIYFEDYG
+495 ARVNIYFEGYG
-506 DVNNVQVAASRE
+506 DVENVEVAACRE
-518 GTFTSTSPE
+518 GTFTPTSTE
-527 GIPIWKVDQSKAK
+527 GIPIWKVNHSLED
-540 ELVRVHKK
+540 ELVSVKK
-548 IEDPAAILFVF
+548 IKEDKAAILFVF
-559 PGKINE
+559 PGKINK
-565 LSFYSSLKKETID
+565 LRFYSSLKKETID

-602 GINYDYVPPK
+602 GINYYYVPPK

>member
-1 MRIFLSFFILLF
+1 
-13 CVSCSL
+13 
-19 ENNENVA
+19 

-41 DVQTRGNEMVYHSI
+41 DVQTRGNIMADHSI
-55 CEIGIFAKTKSDG
+55 FKIGIFAKTKSDG
-68 DWQDGESFDPS
+68 DWKDEESFDPS
-79 SSFMNNVNFSRHWV
+79 SFMDNVNFCRDWV
-93 TEINNWSKWDYTP
+93 SEKKDWSKWDYTP

-118 NFFAYAP
+118 NFFVYAP

-146 KKNVDL
+146 KENVDL

-163 TVSKSKNKVE
+163 TVSKSENKVK
-173 LQFKHS
+173 LQFEHS
-179 LAKISFKIGLSEPLD
+179 LAKISFKIGLSELLD

-206 SVKLCA
+206 SVKLCD
-212 YSNGSGGVFVDEG
+212 SPDGTGGVFVDEG

-233 WDMDDKQSP
+233 WNMDDKQSP

-249 PETDPNKKE
+249 PETETNKKE
-258 GFLLSSDKINYENT
+258 GFLLSSDKINYKNI
-272 PITVSDKSYLFILPQ
+272 PITVSNESYLFILPQ
-287 TKNMEFYL
+287 MKYRSFYL

-300 LKHADGMEEQRQ
+300 LKHADGIEEQRQ
-312 VKGLVNSK
+312 AKGLVNVNPELPMK
-320 HSMDFVAG
+320 FVAG

-350 EGWTSTAKKTRAAEE
+350 EGWTSTTTTTRAAEEE
-365 EEGTNTGISEFNN
+365 EEGTNTGISEFID
-378 GSELGLFAFYAENST
+378 GSKLGLFAFRAQNST
-393 TKSKLFMSKLNNTK
+393 PTSKTLFMSKLNNNK
-407 VGEELTYRA
+407 VGEELTYQA

-433 ILHFYAGYPYFM
+433 ILHFYAGYPHFM
-445 EFNEFNENGK
+445 EFNENGI
-455 VHFTT
+455 VRFTT
-460 PDYNRFGVD
+460 PDYNPFGVD
-469 FLWGSCNNVECSSHP
+469 FLWGLCNNVECSSHP
-484 NLVKIK
+484 NPVKIK

-506 DVNNVQVAASRE
+506 DVNNVYVAASRE
-518 GTFTSTSPE
+518 GTFTSTSTN

-548 IEDPAAILFVF
+548 KEDPAAILFVF

-578 LPNFDTDSPEF
+578 LQNFDTDSPEF

>member
-1 MRIFLSFFILLF
+1 
-13 CVSCSL
+13 
-19 ENNENVA
+19 

-55 CEIGIFAKTKSDG
+55 HEIGIFAKTKSDG

-79 SSFMNNVNFSRHWV
+79 FFMNNVNFFRSWV
-93 TEINNWSKWDYTP
+93 PEKKDWSDWDYTP

-146 KKNVDL
+146 KENVDL
-152 VWACSLNQNKS
+152 VWARSLNQNKS
-163 TVSKSKNKVE
+163 TVSKSGNKVG
-173 LQFKHS
+173 LQFEHS
-179 LAKISFKIGLSEPLD
+179 LAKISFTIGLSEPLD

-212 YSNGSGGVFVDEG
+212 YLNGSGGVFVDEG
-225 YLNLATGK
+225 YLNLAKGT
-233 WDMDDKQSP
+233 WDMDTEHSP

-249 PETDPNKKE
+249 PETDTNKKE
-258 GFLLSSDKINYENT
+258 GFLLSSDIINYKNI
-272 PITVSDKSYLFILPQ
+272 PITVSNESYLFILPQ
-287 TKNMEFYL
+287 TKKMEFYL

-300 LKHADGMEEQRQ
+300 LKHADGMEKHRQ
-312 VKGLVNSK
+312 AKGLVNSK
-320 HSMDFVAG
+320 NSMDFVAG

-338 LNRIQVDVDTNV
+338 LNRIQVDVDTDV
-350 EGWTSTAKKTRAAEE
+350 EGWTSTTTKTRAAAE
-365 EEGTNTGISEFNN
+365 EEGTNTGISKFTD
-378 GSELGLFAFYAENST
+378 GSELGLFAFHAQNST
-393 TKSKLFMSKLNNTK
+393 TTSKTLFMSKLNKTTE
-407 VGEELTYRA
+407 GEKLTYRA
-416 SDKTWNYSPK
+416 SDNTWNYSPK

-433 ILHFYAGYPYFM
+433 ILYFYAGYPNAFTY
-445 EFNEFNENGK
+445 ENDGK
-455 VHFTT
+455 VHFTSQG
-460 PDYNRFGVD
+460 YNPFGVD
-469 FLWGSCNNVECSSHP
+469 FLWGLCNVECASHSNP
-484 NLVKIK
+484 VNIK

-495 ARVNIYFEDYG
+495 ARVNIYFEGYG
-506 DVNNVQVAASRE
+506 NVDKVQVAACRE
-518 GTFTSTSPE
+518 GKFTPTSTES
-527 GIPIWKVDQSKAK
+527 IPTWEVDHSQENVLIDVK
-540 ELVRVHKK
+540 KK
-548 IEDPAAILFVF
+548 IEDKAAILFVF

-589 EAGKEYNINVSPS
+589 KAGKEYNINVSPS
-602 GINYDYVPPK
+602 GINYYYVPPK

>member
-1 MRIFLSFFILLF
+1 MRIFLSFLILLF
-13 CVSCSL
+13 CVSCSQ
-19 ENNENVA
+19 EINENAA
-26 MEDSASISFDTSWGK
+26 MEDGASISFDTSWGK

-55 CEIGIFAKTKSDG
+55 FKIGIFAKMKSDG
-68 DWQDGESFDPS
+68 DWQDGKSFDP
-79 SSFMNNVNFSRHWV
+79 SSFMNNVNFFRSWV
-93 TEINNWSKWDYTP
+93 PEKNDWSKWDYTP

-136 NHVRLYHSTS
+136 NQVRLYHSTS
-146 KKNVDL
+146 KENVDL

-163 TVSKSKNKVE
+163 TVSKSENKAVK

-212 YSNGSGGVFVDEG
+212 SSDGTGGVFVDEG
-225 YLNLATGK
+225 YLNLATGIWNK
-233 WDMDDKQSP
+233 DDIHST

-249 PETDPNKKE
+249 PETDTNKKK
-258 GFLLSSDKINYENT
+258 GFLLSSDKINYENK
-272 PITVSDKSYLFILPQ
+272 PITVSNDSYLFILPQ
-287 TKNMEFYL
+287 TKNFEFYL

-300 LKHADGMEEQRQ
+300 LKHADGKEEHRQ
-312 VKGLVNSK
+312 TKGLVNSK

-338 LNRIQVDVDTNV
+338 LDPIQVDVDTKV
-350 EGWTSTAKKTRAAEE
+350 EEWPSTTKKTRA
-365 EEGTNTGISEFNN
+365 EGTNTGIREFSD
-378 GSELGLFAFYAENST
+378 GSKLGLFAFHAQNST
-393 TKSKLFMSKLNNTK
+393 TESESPFMSKLNNTK
-407 VGEELTYRA
+407 EGEVLTYRA
-416 SDKTWNYSPK
+416 TDKTWGYSPK

-433 ILHFYAGYPYFM
+433 ILHFYAGYPNLFTY
-445 EFNEFNENGK
+445 ENGK

-460 PDYNRFGVD
+460 PDYNPFGVD
-469 FLWGSCNNVECSSHP
+469 FLWGLCNVECISHSNP
-484 NLVKIK
+484 WKIK

-495 ARVNIYFEDYG
+495 ARVNIYFEEYG
-506 DVNNVQVAASRE
+506 DVENVEVAASRK
-518 GTFTSTSPE
+518 GTFTPTSTE
-527 GIPIWKVDQSKAK
+527 DIPIWEVDNSQEN
-540 ELVRVHKK
+540 ELIDVKK
-548 IEDPAAILFVF
+548 IKEDQAAILFVF
-559 PGKINE
+559 PGKINK
-565 LSFYSSLKKETID
+565 LRFQSSLKGTIDFPNFGKET
-578 LPNFDTDSPEF
+578 PEF
-589 EAGKEYNINVSPS
+589 KAGKEYNICVSPS
-602 GINYDYVPPK
+602 GIIIDYVPSK

>member
-1 MRIFLSFFILLF
+1 
-13 CVSCSL
+13 
-19 ENNENVA
+19 

-55 CEIGIFAKTKSDG
+55 FKIGIFAKMKSDG
-68 DWQDGESFDPS
+68 DWQDGESLEP
-79 SSFMNNVNFSRHWV
+79 SSFMNNVNFFRKWV
-93 TEINNWSKWDYTP
+93 SEKKDWSEWDYTP
-106 HHYWPENENQKI
+106 HHYWPENESQKI

-146 KKNVDL
+146 KENVDL
-152 VWACSLNQNKS
+152 VWACRLNQNKS
-163 TVSKSKNKVE
+163 TVSKSENKVK

-206 SVKLCA
+206 SVKLCD
-212 YSNGSGGVFVDEG
+212 SPDGTGGVFIDGG
-225 YLNLATGK
+225 YLNLATGT
-233 WDMDDKQSP
+233 WDKDDPLNP

-249 PETDPNKKE
+249 PETDTNKKE

-272 PITVSDKSYLFILPQ
+272 SITVSDKSYLFILPQ
-287 TKNMEFYL
+287 TKNYEFYL

-320 HSMDFVAG
+320 LSMDFVAG

-338 LNRIQVDVDTNV
+338 LDRIKVDVDTEV
-350 EGWTSTAKKTRAAEE
+350 EGWPSTTKKTRA
-365 EEGTNTGISEFNN
+365 EGTNTGISKFID
-378 GSELGLFAFYAENST
+378 GSELGLFAFHAQNST
-393 TKSKLFMSKLNNTK
+393 TTSKTLFMSKLNKTTE
-407 VGEELTYRA
+407 GEKLTYRA
-416 SDKTWNYSPK
+416 STWNYSPK

-433 ILHFYAGYPYFM
+433 ILYFYAGYPNAFTY
-445 EFNEFNENGK
+445 ENGE
-455 VHFTT
+455 VHFTA
-460 PDYNRFGVD
+460 DYNPFGVD
-469 FLWGSCNNVECSSHP
+469 FLWGLCNVECASHSNP
-484 NLVKIK
+484 WKIK

-495 ARVNIYFEDYG
+495 ARVNIYFEGYG
-506 DVNNVQVAASRE
+506 DVDNVQVAACRK
-518 GTFTSTSPE
+518 GTFTPTSTE
-527 GIPIWKVDQSKAK
+527 DIPKWEVDPSQENELIDVKKVK
-540 ELVRVHKK
+540 EDK
-548 IEDPAAILFVF
+548 AAILFVF
-559 PGKINE
+559 PGKINK
-565 LSFYSSLKKETID
+565 LSFQSSLKGTID
-578 LPNFDTDSPEF
+578 FPDINKPTF
-589 EAGKEYNINVSPS
+589 EAGKEYNIYVSPS
-602 GINYDYVPPK
+602 GIKY

>member
-1 MRIFLSFFILLF
+1 
-13 CVSCSL
+13 
-19 ENNENVA
+19 

-41 DVQTRGNEMVYHSI
+41 NVQTRGNEMVYHSI

-79 SSFMNNVNFSRHWV
+79 SSFMNNVNFFRPWV
-93 TEINNWSKWDYTP
+93 PEKKDWSDWDYTP

-152 VWACSLNQNKS
+152 VWAYSLNQNKS
-163 TVSKSKNKVE
+163 TVSKSKNKVK

-179 LAKISFKIGLSEPLD
+179 LAKISFKIGLSELLD
-194 GDADK
+194 GDTDK

-212 YSNGSGGVFVDEG
+212 SPDGTGGVFIDGG
-225 YLNLATGK
+225 YLNLATGT
-233 WDMDDKQSP
+233 WDKDDPLNP

-249 PETDPNKKE
+249 PETDTNKKE
-258 GFLLSSDKINYENT
+258 GFLLSSDKINYENK

-287 TKNMEFYL
+287 TKNLEFYL

-300 LKHADGMEEQRQ
+300 LKHADGMEEHRQ

-320 HSMDFVAG
+320 LSMDFVAG

-338 LNRIQVDVDTNV
+338 LDRIQVYVDPKV
-350 EGWTSTAKKTRAAEE
+350 EEWTSTTKKTRAAEE
-365 EEGTNTGISEFNN
+365 EEGTNTGISEFIN
-378 GSELGLFAFYAENST
+378 GSKLGLFAFYAQNST
-393 TKSKLFMSKLNNTK
+393 TTSELFMSKLNNTK

-416 SDKTWNYSPK
+416 KDKTWIYSPK
-426 RFWPQTG
+426 RFWRQTG

-445 EFNEFNENGK
+445 EFNENGI
-455 VHFTT
+455 VRFTT
-460 PDYNRFGVD
+460 PDYNPFGVD

-484 NLVKIK
+484 NSVNIK

-495 ARVNIYFEDYG
+495 ARVNIYFEGYG
-506 DVNNVQVAASRE
+506 DVDNVQVAACRE
-518 GTFTSTSPE
+518 GTFTPTSTE
-527 GIPIWKVDQSKAK
+527 GIPIWDVVHSKDDK
-540 ELVRVHKK
+540 LIGVKKK
-548 IEDPAAILFVF
+548 IKDPAAILFVF
-559 PGKINE
+559 PGKINK
-565 LSFYSSLKKETID
+565 LRFRSSQKKEEID
-578 LPNFDTDSPEF
+578 LPNFGKDTPEF
-589 EAGKEYNINVSPS
+589 EAGKEYNICVSPS
-602 GINYDYVPPK
+602 GIIIDYVPPK

>member
-1 MRIFLSFFILLF
+1 MRIFLSFFILLC

-41 DVQTRGNEMVYHSI
+41 DVQTRGNVMADHSI
-55 CEIGIFAKTKSDG
+55 FKIGIFAKTKSDG
-68 DWQDGESFDPS
+68 DWKDGESFDDHS
-79 SSFMNNVNFSRHWV
+79 FFMNNVNFVRTWV
-93 TEINNWSKWDYTP
+93 PKINNWSGWDYTP

-130 SLNLAN
+130 SLNLAD

-152 VWACSLNQNKS
+152 VWAYSLDQNKS
-163 TVSKSKNKVE
+163 TVSKSGNKVQ
-173 LQFKHS
+173 LQFEHS
-179 LAKISFKIGLSEPLD
+179 LAKISFKILSDALD
-194 GDADK
+194 RDTVN

-249 PETDPNKKE
+249 PITDPNKKE
-258 GFLLSSDKINYENT
+258 GFLLSSDKINYENKT
-272 PITVSDKSYLFILPQ
+272 ITISNESYLFILPQ
-287 TKNMEFYL
+287 KKKMEFYL

-300 LKHADGMEEQRQ
+300 LKHADGMEEQLQ
-312 VKGLVNSK
+312 TKGLVNSK
-320 HSMDFVAG
+320 HFMDFVAG

-338 LNRIQVDVDTNV
+338 LNTIKVDVDPEV
-350 EGWTSTAKKTRAAEE
+350 EKWTSSTAKKTRAAA
-365 EEGTNTGISEFNN
+365 EEGTNTGISEFID
-378 GSELGLFAFYAENST
+378 GSKLGLFAFRAQNST
-393 TKSKLFMSKLNNTK
+393 TTSKTLFMSKLNNTK

-416 SDKTWNYSPK
+416 SDNTWNYSPK

-445 EFNEFNENGK
+445 EFNENGI
-455 VHFTT
+455 VRFTT
-460 PDYNRFGVD
+460 PDYNPFGVD
-469 FLWGSCNNVECSSHP
+469 FLWGLCNNVECSSHP
-484 NLVKIK
+484 DSVKIK

-506 DVNNVQVAASRE
+506 NVDSVKVAASRE
-518 GTFTSTSPE
+518 GTFTPTSTES
-527 GIPIWKVDQSKAK
+527 IPRWNVNRSQENDLIGVK
-540 ELVRVHKK
+540 KK
-548 IEDPAAILFVF
+548 IEDKAAILFVF
-559 PGKINE
+559 PGKINK
-565 LSFYSSLKKETID
+565 LRFRSSSLKRTID
-578 LPNFDTDSPEF
+578 LPNFDTPEF

>member
-1 MRIFLSFFILLF
+1 MRIFLSFLILLF

-41 DVQTRGNEMVYHSI
+41 DVQTRGNVMVDHSI
-55 CEIGIFAKTKSDG
+55 FKIGIFAKTKSDG

-79 SSFMNNVNFSRHWV
+79 SSFMNNVNFFRSWV
-93 TEINNWSKWDYTP
+93 PEKKDWSEWDYTP

-146 KKNVDL
+146 KENVDL
-152 VWACSLNQNKS
+152 VWARRLNQNKS
-163 TVSKSKNKVE
+163 TVSKSENKVK

-212 YSNGSGGVFVDEG
+212 YSDGNGGVFVDEG

-233 WDMDDKQSP
+233 WNMDDKQSP

-249 PETDPNKKE
+249 PETDTNKKE
-258 GFLLSSDKINYENT
+258 GFLLSSDKINYENI

-287 TKNMEFYL
+287 TKKMEFYL

-300 LKHADGMEEQRQ
+300 LKHADGMEENRQ
-312 VKGLVNSK
+312 ITGLVNSK
-320 HSMDFVAG
+320 HFMDFVAG

-350 EGWTSTAKKTRAAEE
+350 EGWTSTTKTRAAAEEE
-365 EEGTNTGISEFNN
+365 EEGTNTGISEFTN
-378 GSELGLFAFYAENST
+378 GSKLGLFAFHAQNST
-393 TKSKLFMSKLNNTK
+393 TASELFMSKLNNTK
-407 VGEELTYRA
+407 VGEELTYQA

-445 EFNEFNENGK
+445 EFNENGK
-455 VHFTT
+455 ARFKT
-460 PDYNRFGVD
+460 PDYNPFGVD
-469 FLWGSCNNVECSSHP
+469 FLWGLCNNVECSSHP
-484 NLVKIK
+484 NPVKIK

-506 DVNNVQVAASRE
+506 DVNNVKVAASRE
-518 GTFTSTSPE
+518 GTFISTSTE
-527 GIPIWKVDQSKAK
+527 GIPRWDVDHSKENELVDVGKNKVDQ
-540 ELVRVHKK
+540 
-548 IEDPAAILFVF
+548 AAILFVF
-559 PGKINE
+559 PGKIKR
-565 LSFYSSLKKETID
+565 LSFQSSLKGTID
-578 LPNFDTDSPEF
+578 LPNFDTDTPEF
-589 EAGKEYNINVSPS
+589 EAGKEYNICVSPS
-602 GINYDYVPPK
+602 GIIIDYVPSK

>member
-1 MRIFLSFFILLF
+1 MRIFLSFLILLF

-41 DVQTRGNEMVYHSI
+41 DMQTRGNEMVYHSI
-55 CEIGIFAKTKSDG
+55 HEIGIFAKTKSDG
-68 DWQDGESFDPS
+68 DWQDGESLDP
-79 SSFMNNVNFSRHWV
+79 SSFMNNVNFLRTWV
-93 TEINNWSKWDYTP
+93 PGKKDWSDWDYTP

-146 KKNVDL
+146 KENVDL
-152 VWACSLNQNKS
+152 VWAYSLNQNKS
-163 TVSKSKNKVE
+163 TVSKSENKVK

-179 LAKISFKIGLSEPLD
+179 LAKISFKILSDALD
-194 GDADK
+194 RDTVK

-206 SVKLCA
+206 SVKLCDKND
-212 YSNGSGGVFVDEG
+212 STRGVFIDGG
-225 YLNLATGK
+225 YLNLAKGT
-233 WDMDDKQSP
+233 WVTDNPLSP

-249 PETDPNKKE
+249 SKTDTKKKE
-258 GFLLSSDKINYENT
+258 GFLLSSDTINYKNT
-272 PITVSDKSYLFILPQ
+272 SITVSNESYLFILPQ
-287 TKNMEFYL
+287 TKNYEFYL
-295 IVDYV
+295 IVEYV
-300 LKHADGMEEQRQ
+300 LKHADGMVEQRQQ

-320 HSMDFVAG
+320 QSMDFVAG

-338 LNRIQVDVDTNV
+338 LNTIKVDVDPEV
-350 EGWTSTAKKTRAAEE
+350 EKWTSSTAKKTRAAAEE
-365 EEGTNTGISEFNN
+365 EKGTNTGISEFTN
-378 GSELGLFAFYAENST
+378 GSKLGLFAFRAQNST
-393 TKSKLFMSKLNNTK
+393 TTSKTLFMSKLNNTK

-416 SDKTWNYSPK
+416 SDNTWNYSPK

-445 EFNEFNENGK
+445 EFNENGK
-455 VHFTT
+455 FRFTT
-460 PDYNRFGVD
+460 PDYNPFGVD
-469 FLWGSCNNVECSSHP
+469 FLWGTCNNVECSSHP
-484 NLVKIK
+484 NPVKIK

-495 ARVNIYFEDYG
+495 ARVNIYFEGYG
-506 DVNNVQVAASRE
+506 DVDSVKVAASRE

-527 GIPIWKVDQSKAK
+527 GIPIWTVNRSQEN
-540 ELVRVHKK
+540 ELIDVKKK

-559 PGKINE
+559 PGKINR
-565 LSFYSSLKKETID
+565 LRFRSSKGTID
-578 LPNFDTDSPEF
+578 FLNFYKDTPTF
-589 EAGKEYNINVSPS
+589 EAGKEYNINVSS
-602 GINYDYVPPK
+602 TTGITY

>member
-1 MRIFLSFFILLF
+1 
-13 CVSCSL
+13 
-19 ENNENVA
+19 

-55 CEIGIFAKTKSDG
+55 FKIGIFAKTKSDG
-68 DWQDGESFDPS
+68 DWKDGESFDDH
-79 SSFMNNVNFSRHWV
+79 SFFMDNVNFCRTWV
-93 TEINNWSKWDYTP
+93 PEKTDWSNWDYTP

-125 RRDSA
+125 RRDNA
-130 SLNLAN
+130 SLNLED

-146 KKNVDL
+146 KENVDL
-152 VWACSLNQNKS
+152 VWARSLNQNKS
-163 TVSKSKNKVE
+163 TVSKSKNKAVE

-179 LAKISFKIGLSEPLD
+179 LAKISFRIGLSEPLD

-249 PETDPNKKE
+249 PETDTNKKE
-258 GFLLSSDKINYENT
+258 GFLLSSDIINYENI
-272 PITVSDKSYLFILPQ
+272 PITVSNDSYLFILPQ
-287 TKNMEFYL
+287 TKKMEFYL

-300 LKHADGMEEQRQ
+300 LKHADGMEEHRQ
-312 VKGLVNSK
+312 AKGLVNSK
-320 HSMDFVAG
+320 NSMDFVAG

-338 LNRIQVDVDTNV
+338 LNRIQVYVDTDV
-350 EGWTSTAKKTRAAEE
+350 EGWTSTAKKTRAAAE
-365 EEGTNTGISEFNN
+365 EEGTNTGISKFDN
-378 GSELGLFAFYAENST
+378 GSKLGLFAFHAQNST
-393 TKSKLFMSKLNNTK
+393 TASELFMSKLNNTK

-445 EFNEFNENGK
+445 EFNENGI
-455 VHFTT
+455 VRFTT
-460 PDYNRFGVD
+460 PDYNPFGVD

-484 NLVKIK
+484 NPVKIK

-506 DVNNVQVAASRE
+506 DVDNVQVAACRK
-518 GTFTSTSPE
+518 GTFTPTSTES
-527 GIPIWKVDQSKAK
+527 IPTWKVDHFQ
-540 ELVRVHKK
+540 ENDLIGVKK
-548 IEDPAAILFVF
+548 DKVDPAAILFVF
-559 PGKINE
+559 PGKINRLRFQSSE
-565 LSFYSSLKKETID
+565 KGTINLSDIGTPFL
-578 LPNFDTDSPEF
+578 F